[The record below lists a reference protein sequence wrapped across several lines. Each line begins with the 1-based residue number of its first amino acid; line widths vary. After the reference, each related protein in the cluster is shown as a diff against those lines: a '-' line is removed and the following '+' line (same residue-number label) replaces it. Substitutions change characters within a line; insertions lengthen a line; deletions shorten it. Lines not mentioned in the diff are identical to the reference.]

1 MSPDAGKAAPTWQ
14 TGIMKS
20 LYENL
25 SEPAPLE
32 EGALRVIPLGGLGEV
47 GRNMNVLEYRG
58 KLLVVDCGVLFPE
71 ESQPGVDLI
80 LPDFSWIEDRM
91 DDVVGLVLTHGHED
105 HIGAVPYLFK
115 LRSDIPVYGSDL
127 TLAFVAPK
135 LREHRLP
142 DPSLNVVAEG
152 DRLTVGPFDLE
163 FVSVTHSIPDA
174 LAVFARTDA
183 GNVLITG
190 DFKMDQLP
198 LDRRL
203 TDLRAFARM
212 GEEGVDLFMVDS
224 TNALVPGFI
233 TPEREIGPVLDQVFG
248 EATGQIVVA
257 SFASHVHRV
266 QQVINA
272 AAHHGRRVAFVGR
285 SMERNMRIAE
295 EKGYLSIPEGLIVDL
310 KGIGELPPSQRV
322 YMATGSQGEPMAALS
337 RMSVGSHR
345 TVTIEPGDMVV
356 LASSLIPGNEN
367 SVYRVIND
375 LTRLGA
381 RVVSKENAKV
391 HVSGHASAGEL
402 IYCYNIVQPKNV
414 MPIHGEV
421 RHLVGNGQLA
431 VKTGIDPQ
439 NVVLAEDGVTVDL
452 KDGVA
457 RVSGIVPCEYVYVD
471 GRSIGE
477 ISEDEL
483 ETRRTLGS
491 EGFISIFAVVEH
503 DSGMVLAGPEIRAIG
518 MAEDDSV
525 FEEILPDVTQAL
537 KDAAEPGGQ
546 DPYVLQQAMRRVIGR
561 WVARRLRRRPMIVPV
576 VTEQ

>member
-1 MSPDAGKAAPTWQ
+1 
-14 TGIMKS
+14 MKS

-32 EGALRVIPLGGLGEV
+32 DGALRVIPLGGLGEV

-71 ESQPGVDLI
+71 ETQPGVALI
-80 LPDFSWIEDRM
+80 LPDFSWIEERM

-142 DPSLNVVAEG
+142 DPDLNVVAEG

-174 LAVFARTDA
+174 LAIFVRTDA

-295 EKGYLSIPEGLIVDL
+295 EKGYLSIPEGIIVDL
-310 KGIGELPPSQRV
+310 KGIGELPPSERV

-525 FEEILPDVTQAL
+525 FEEILPDVAQAL
-537 KDAAEPGGQ
+537 KDAAAPGGQ

>member
-1 MSPDAGKAAPTWQ
+1 
-14 TGIMKS
+14 MKS

-32 EGALRVIPLGGLGEV
+32 DGALRVIPLGGLGEV

-71 ESQPGVDLI
+71 ETQPGVDLI
-80 LPDFSWIEDRM
+80 LPDFSWIEERM

-142 DPSLNVVAEG
+142 DPDLNVVAEG

-174 LAVFARTDA
+174 LAVFVRTDA

-295 EKGYLSIPEGLIVDL
+295 EKGYLSIPEGIIVDL
-310 KGIGELPPSQRV
+310 KGIGELPPSERV

-525 FEEILPDVTQAL
+525 FEEILPDVAKAL
-537 KDAAEPGGQ
+537 KDAAAPGGQ

>member
-1 MSPDAGKAAPTWQ
+1 MSPDAGKAVPTWQ
-14 TGIMKS
+14 TGTMKS

-32 EGALRVIPLGGLGEV
+32 DGALRVIPLGGLGEV

-71 ESQPGVDLI
+71 ETQPGVDLI
-80 LPDFSWIEDRM
+80 LPDFSWIEERM

-142 DPSLNVVAEG
+142 DPDLNVVAEG

-174 LAVFARTDA
+174 LAIFVRTDA

-295 EKGYLSIPEGLIVDL
+295 EKGYLSIPEGIIVDL
-310 KGIGELPPSQRV
+310 KGIGELPPSERV

-525 FEEILPDVTQAL
+525 FEEILPDVAQAL
-537 KDAAEPGGQ
+537 KDAAAPGGQ

>member
-1 MSPDAGKAAPTWQ
+1 MSSDAGKAVPTWQ
-14 TGIMKS
+14 TGTMKS

-32 EGALRVIPLGGLGEV
+32 DGALRVIPLGGLGEV

-71 ESQPGVDLI
+71 ETQPGVDLI
-80 LPDFSWIEDRM
+80 LPDFSWIEERM

-105 HIGAVPYLFK
+105 HIGAVPSLFK

-142 DPSLNVVAEG
+142 DPDLNVVAEG

-174 LAVFARTDA
+174 LAIFVRTDA

-295 EKGYLSIPEGLIVDL
+295 EKGYLSIPEGIIVDL
-310 KGIGELPPSQRV
+310 KGIGELPPSERV

-525 FEEILPDVTQAL
+525 FEEILPDVAQAL
-537 KDAAEPGGQ
+537 KDAAAPGGQ

>member
-1 MSPDAGKAAPTWQ
+1 
-14 TGIMKS
+14 MKS

-174 LAVFARTDA
+174 LAVFVRTDA

-295 EKGYLSIPEGLIVDL
+295 EKGYLSIPEGIVVDL

-525 FEEILPDVTQAL
+525 FEEILPDVAQAL
-537 KDAAEPGGQ
+537 KDAAAPGGQ
-546 DPYVLQQAMRRVIGR
+546 DPYVLQQAMRRVMGR